1 MGSPRVSVIVAADNA
16 KGLERFLDSILHQSL
31 SEIEVICVL
40 RGAADEVL
48 PIVRSFAEGDSRI
61 RTVFANGPSAGEA
74 VNRGLQ
80 EASGEYLY
88 LCDPSCL
95 CDLNLFEH
103 AVAKAEST
111 HADIVVFDYGKI
123 KADGKAEKVAGV
135 RSDWLPKGAETFSIH
150 DCPARIL
157 SVMDDS
163 FCNKLYR
170 ASFVREKDLRCEE
183 TYFGG
188 VAFSVLAAASAGTI
202 AILRECL
209 CSCSEEPSQIST
221 QEGTG
226 RLKDFE
232 KTVSSTIE
240 QALASSLHDEIDD
253 AITFFAMDKYIFG
266 LFNYVTDYS
275 TPEAEAYY
283 ELVRAFFLSERF
295 NDVER
300 GSVGDDR
307 LFNRYFSVCRHD
319 YESYR
324 DMRSRRLVV
333 SFTTYPARI
342 GLTHA
347 MLETIYAQTR
357 PADEVVLYLTNEEFP
372 GGKSEVPE
380 ELLKLVKEGKLTLK
394 WRENLKPHTK
404 YFYAFQDYPDDII
417 VTVDDDKL
425 YQPSLL
431 EDLYDSYLMYP
442 EAVSAGRVHLM
453 TTTENGE
460 ILPYGA
466 WIQEANFCLHEPSMQ
481 LFATGV
487 GGVLYPP
494 HVLDED
500 LLLNKQVIMEAC
512 LNADD
517 LWLKAVELLSDV
529 PVVLARKYTV
539 LGTISG
545 SQETAL
551 MYANVGRNL
560 NDVQW
565 GNIKEWAESQFGEG
579 IIEKKLLQMVGVQL
593 LGTEVALQCS
603 NEKAAELR
611 ALAKAKSDQ
620 EISRLKSQVKNLQAA
635 KDASDKVSQRLA
647 ARIDVK
653 NIGSQENSVRMLDI
667 SDIATAVSYPAWAAN
682 ETGKAMV
689 VDSTAARL
697 DFRFICVGD
706 GELQIKLKGRDV
718 RDSKGA
724 NVSILID
731 YSSFKVNG
739 TSVFSGTKCVCAT
752 SPYVFKRTVH
762 DGEVVAV
769 SLSWHSHDMRGLAS
783 ELGVRDV
790 IEKQARD
797 VQSEAER
804 LSNMLTSRID
814 LKNAGAEDNDLEIL
828 KISDLNAREEMPAWF
843 RDKTGVG
850 HVVKADSGRL
860 DLYLLCVGKGKLRIR
875 LRGQDVKDSDGV
887 RIPFWIDYTSFI
899 VDGEPMLE
907 GTRAAWHDRPIE
919 ASRQVEDGQVVSLS
933 LTWHSHDE
941 KGLGV
946 ATERHEEI
954 KGSKEYKELA
964 RKNAEL
970 EAEVKKQTNEIERLH
985 ASNSWKIGRAIT
997 WLPRKIK
1004 SWARNR

>member
-1 MGSPRVSVIVAADNA
+1 MGSPKISVIVTVDKAQ
-16 KGLERFLDSILHQSL
+16 GLERFLDSVLHQSL

-40 RGAADEVL
+40 QGAADEIL

-61 RTVFANGPSAGEA
+61 RTVFANGASVGEA
-74 VNRGLQ
+74 VNQGLQ

-95 CDLNLFEH
+95 CDLYLFEH

-111 HADIVVFDYGKI
+111 NADIVVFDYEKV
-123 KADGKAEKVAGV
+123 KANGKAEKVTGV
-135 RSDWLPKGAETFSIH
+135 RSDWLPRGAETFNRH
-150 DCPARIL
+150 DCPERIL

-163 FCNKLYR
+163 TCNKLYR
-170 ASFVREKDLRCEE
+170 ASFVCDNDLRCEE
-183 TYFGG
+183 TCFGEI
-188 VAFSVLAAASAGTI
+188 VFSALAAAFAGTI

-209 CSCSEEPSQIST
+209 CSRPEECSRIST
-221 QEGTG
+221 QEGSD

-232 KTVSSTIE
+232 KTVSSAIE
-240 QALASSLHDEIDD
+240 QALASTLHDEIDD
-253 AITFFAMDKYIFG
+253 AITFFALDKYIFG
-266 LFNYVTDYS
+266 LFNYVTDCS

-283 ELVRAFFLSERF
+283 KGVRTFFLSERF
-295 NDVER
+295 NGVDRET
-300 GSVGDDR
+300 VGDDR
-307 LFNRYFSVCRHD
+307 LFNRYFGVCRHD

-324 DMRSRRLVV
+324 DMRSRRLIV

-342 GLTHA
+342 GLIHT

-372 GGKSEVPE
+372 GGKSEVPG
-380 ELLKLVKEGKLTLK
+380 ELLKLAKEGKLTLK
-394 WRENLKPHTK
+394 WRENLRPHTK
-404 YFYAFQDYPDDII
+404 YFYAFQDYPDDIV

-460 ILPYGA
+460 ILPYGD
-466 WIQEANFCLHEPSMQ
+466 WVREANFCRYEPSMQ

-500 LLLNKQVIMEAC
+500 LLLNKQVIKETC

-529 PVVLARKYTV
+529 SVVLSRKYTV
-539 LGTISG
+539 LGTVSG

-551 MYANVGRNL
+551 MYSNLDGNL

-579 IIEKKLLQMVGVQL
+579 IIERKLLQPAGTQL
-593 LGTEVALQCS
+593 LGTEVALRCS
-603 NEKAAELR
+603 EEKAAELR
-611 ALAKAKSDQ
+611 ALAKAKSDR

-653 NIGSQENSVRMLDI
+653 NFGSQGNSVTMLDV
-667 SDIATAVSYPAWAAN
+667 SDNATAVSYPAWFSD
-682 ETGKAMV
+682 EKGKGLV
-689 VDSTAARL
+689 IDSTAARL
-697 DFRFICVGD
+697 DFRFICAGD
-706 GELQIKLKGRDV
+706 GELQIKLRARDV
-718 RDSKGA
+718 KDGEGA
-724 NVSILID
+724 SMPILID
-731 YSSFKVNG
+731 YSTFKVNG
-739 TSVFSGTKCVCAT
+739 TSVFSGTKCVWSK
-752 SPYVFKRTVH
+752 SPYVFKRKVH
-762 DGEVVAV
+762 DGEIVVV

-783 ELGVRDV
+783 ELGARDA
-790 IEKQARD
+790 IEKQSRD

-804 LSNMLTSRID
+804 LSNMLTARID

-843 RDKTGVG
+843 RDNTGVG
-850 HVVKADSGRL
+850 HVVKANSGRL
-860 DLYLLCVGKGKLRIR
+860 DLYLLCVGKGRLRIR
-875 LRGQDVKDSDGV
+875 LRGQDVKNSDGV
-887 RIPFWIDYTSFI
+887 RIPLWIDYTSLV
-899 VDGEPMLE
+899 VDGEPMLK
-907 GTRAAWHDRPIE
+907 GTWAAWHDRPIE
-919 ASRQVEDGQVVSLS
+919 ISRQVEDGQVVSLS

-941 KGLGV
+941 CGLG
-946 ATERHEEI
+946 AAPKKYEEV
-954 KGSKEYKELA
+954 KDSKEYKDLA
-964 RKNAEL
+964 GKNAEL
-970 EAEVKKQTNEIERLH
+970 EAKVKKQANEIDRLH
-985 ASNSWKIGRAIT
+985 ASRSWKIGRAIT

-1004 SWARNR
+1004 KWARSR